1 MRSIE
6 KLDQNFAVRT
16 DIGEELHFYSCLD
29 APFRVYGLMASG
41 QGFIRMP
48 EDIAKNV
55 NENVSVLF
63 RNTAGGR
70 VRFRTDSPRIA
81 IRAKMANIGRMPH
94 FALTGSAG
102 FDLYGD
108 GRFLGTFVPPC
119 TIEDGYESALALFGI
134 RQREIT
140 IHFPLYS
147 DVISLEIGLCAG
159 ASLLPADE
167 YRTEKPVVYY
177 GSSITQ
183 GGCASRPGNCYENI
197 ISRRLG
203 CDHINLGFSG
213 GARGE
218 EVIASYIAGLSMSAF
233 VYDYDHNAPS
243 PEHLR
248 NTHSRMFQII
258 RDQNPRLPVVMV
270 SRPQPNPTGEE
281 YERLGIITATWQKA
295 LESGDR
301 NVYFVD
307 GTMMLHQFGGDG
319 GTVDAC
325 HPNDLG
331 FMCMANAIG
340 AVLEKILPS
349 RSKNA

>member
-1 MRSIE
+1 MCSIE
-6 KLDQNFAVRT
+6 KLDKNFAVRT
-16 DIGEELHFYSCLD
+16 DIGEELVFHNCLD
-29 APFRVYGLMASG
+29 APFHVYGLIAAK

-48 EDIAKNV
+48 EDIAKTV

-81 IRAKMANIGRMPH
+81 VRARMANIGRMPH
-94 FALTGSAG
+94 FALTGTAG

-108 GRFLGTFVPPC
+108 GAFLGTFVPPFD
-119 TIEDGYESALALFGI
+119 IEDGYESVIALPGI
-134 RQREIT
+134 RQREIV

-159 ASLLPADE
+159 ALLLPAGD
-167 YRTEKPVVYY
+167 YRTTCPVVYY

-218 EVIASYIAGLSMSAF
+218 DAIASYIAGLPMSAF

-243 PEHLR
+243 VEHLG
-248 NTHSRMFQII
+248 NTHWRMFQII
-258 RDQNPRLPVVMV
+258 RSQNPHLPVVMV

-281 YERLGIITATWQKA
+281 YQRLGIVTATWQKA
-295 LESGDR
+295 MEAGDR

-307 GTMMLHQFGGDG
+307 GTMILRQFGGDS

-331 FMCMANAIG
+331 FMCMADAIG

-349 RSKNA
+349 RSENT

>member
-1 MRSIE
+1 MGSIE
-6 KLDQNFAVRT
+6 KLDKNFAVKT
-16 DIGEELHFYSCLD
+16 DIGDELLFYNCLET
-29 APFRVYGLMASG
+29 PFHVYGLIASR
-41 QGFIRMP
+41 QGFVRMP
-48 EDIAKNV
+48 EDVAKTV

-94 FALTGSAG
+94 FALTGTAG

-108 GRFLGTFVPPC
+108 GTYIGTFVPPFDV
-119 TIEDGYESALALFGI
+119 EEGYESVLSLPGV
-134 RQREIT
+134 RLREII

-147 DVISLEIGLCAG
+147 DVISLEIGLCTG
-159 ASLLPADE
+159 AALLPTGG
-167 YRTEKPVVYY
+167 YRTDSPVVYY

-203 CDHINLGFSG
+203 CDHVNLGFSG
-213 GARGE
+213 GAKGE
-218 EVIASYIAGLSMSAF
+218 ETIASYIAGLPMSAF

-243 PEHLR
+243 VEHLKD
-248 NTHSRMFQII
+248 THGRMFQII
-258 RDQNPRLPVVMV
+258 RARNPRLPIVMV
-270 SRPQPNPTGEE
+270 SRPQPNPTAEE
-281 YERLGIITATWQKA
+281 YVRLAIISATWQKA
-295 LESGDR
+295 MEDGDR
-301 NVYFVD
+301 QVYLVNGAD
-307 GTMMLHQFGGDG
+307 MLRRFGGDS

-331 FMCMANAIG
+331 FMCMADAIG
-340 AVLEKILPS
+340 AVLEKILPLRLENS
-349 RSKNA
+349 